1 MKAFTYILSAVA
13 AIFVVFNLTQ
23 IDFSSPFG
31 DDSIVAVITVVAGLC
46 AILLLTILRVSKS
59 IEKTVKKKR

>member
-1 MKAFTYILSAVA
+1 MKAFTYILSAIA
-13 AIFVVFNLTQ
+13 AIFIIFNFTQ
-23 IDFSSPFG
+23 IDFNAPLG
-31 DDSIVAVITVVAGLC
+31 EDSIVAVITVIAGLC